1 MPVVTDLKSQEAQDK
16 LFAAGFQPTV
26 AEVASTDPVG
36 VVASQKPAAGEVAET
51 GSRVTINVST
61 GPGTVA
67 VPATIGQTVS
77 EATTTVQ
84 DAGLVVYVKPVSSSK
99 NIGQV
104 VAQTPAAG
112 AQADTGST
120 VQINVSRGTGQV
132 AVPKLVGLLSGPA
145 QAQLTQLGLEP
156 NVVSVPSSEPKG
168 TVVAQNP
175 NPGVQLAIGAT
186 VRMNVSSG

>member
-1 MPVVTDLKSQEAQDK
+1 
-16 LFAAGFQPTV
+16 
-26 AEVASTDPVG
+26 
-36 VVASQKPAAGEVAET
+36 
-51 GSRVTINVST
+51 
-61 GPGTVA
+61 